1 MAAVTKEQVME
12 ALKEVYDMEI
22 GFDIVSLGLVY
33 GVEIDNENN
42 VKVTMTLTTPMCPLA
57 GFIIE
62 DARSKVQQIEGVN
75 KVDVELTFDPPWT
88 PEKASDEVKKSLEY
102 KNETQRVV

>member
-88 PEKASDEVKKSLEY
+88 PEKASDEVKKIFGI
-102 KNETQRVV
+102 

>member
-88 PEKASDEVKKSLEY
+88 PEKASDEVKKILGI
-102 KNETQRVV
+102 

>member
-62 DARSKVQQIEGVN
+62 DARSKVQQIEGVK

-88 PEKASDEVKKSLEY
+88 PEKASDEVKKIFGI
-102 KNETQRVV
+102 

>member
-1 MAAVTKEQVME
+1 MATVTKEQVME

-57 GFIIE
+57 GFIVE

-88 PEKASDEVKKSLEY
+88 PERASDDVRKIMGM
-102 KNETQRVV
+102 